1 MFTIEGKYSDAKI
14 FTDLCEDEAINQIK
28 TLLDQPFAA
37 DAHARFMPDVHAGKG
52 CTVGTTLHIKDK
64 VCPNLVGVDIGCGV
78 LVANLGKREVD
89 LARLDAFLTEGKV
102 IPSGM
107 NRRAVK
113 HPFQHARLTDL
124 KCAAAV
130 DLKGA
135 ALSLC
140 SLGGGN
146 HFIEVDRGE
155 DGTNYLLVH
164 TGSRHLGVEV
174 CKYYQSLA
182 ISSLKKNDARAIIN
196 ELKAAGRASEIQSTL
211 LALKA
216 DPIPADLAYLEGENL
231 NDYLHDM
238 AIVQEY
244 ATWNRFAI
252 ATETMAHLGI
262 ATAEIF
268 SSVHNYIDTE
278 EMILRKGAISAAAGK
293 KLVIPLS
300 MTDGAIIGIGK
311 GHPAWNYSAPHGAGR
326 QMSRAK
332 AKSSLSLDDFAA
344 SMSGIYTTSVCA
356 DTLDEAPAAYKPA
369 ASILENIKD
378 TVEVLEIIKPIYNFK
393 AH

>member
-14 FTDLCEDEAINQIK
+14 FTDLCEDEVINQIK

-37 DAHARFMPDVHAGKG
+37 ESHPRFMPDVHAGKG

-89 LARLDAFLTEGKV
+89 LARLDAFLTEGKAV
-102 IPSGM
+102 PSGM
-107 NRRAVK
+107 NRRATK
-113 HPFQHARLTDL
+113 HPFQHARLTEL

-130 DLKGA
+130 DLKNA
-135 ALSLC
+135 AFSLC

-155 DGTNYLLVH
+155 DGTNYLLIH

-211 LALKA
+211 AALKA

-231 NDYLHDM
+231 KDYLHDM

-252 ATETMAHLGI
+252 ATEIMAHLGI

-268 SSVHNYIDTE
+268 SSVHNYINTE
-278 EMILRKGAISAAAGK
+278 EMILRKGAISAAKGK

-300 MTDGAIIGIGK
+300 MADGAIIGLGK

-332 AKSSLSLDDFAA
+332 AKHNLSLDDFAA

>member
-1 MFTIEGKYSDAKI
+1 
-14 FTDLCEDEAINQIK
+14 
-28 TLLDQPFAA
+28 
-37 DAHARFMPDVHAGKG
+37 
-52 CTVGTTLHIKDK
+52 
-64 VCPNLVGVDIGCGV
+64 
-78 LVANLGKREVD
+78 
-89 LARLDAFLTEGKV
+89 
-102 IPSGM
+102 M
-107 NRRAVK
+107 NRRAVE
-113 HPFQHARLTDL
+113 HPFQHAHLSNL

-155 DGTNYLLVH
+155 DGTNYLLIH

-211 LALKA
+211 AALKPDA
-216 DPIPADLAYLEGENL
+216 VPADLAYLEGENL
-231 NDYLHDM
+231 ANYLHDM

-252 ATETMAHLGI
+252 ATEIMAHLGI

-278 EMILRKGAISAAAGK
+278 EMILRKGAISAAKGK

-300 MTDGAIIGIGK
+300 MADGAIIGLGK
-311 GHPAWNYSAPHGAGR
+311 GHPAWNCSAPHGAGR

-332 AKSSLSLDDFAA
+332 AKSSLSLESFAA
-344 SMSGIYTTSVCA
+344 TMSGIYTTSVCA
-356 DTLDEAPAAYKPA
+356 DTWTKHLPHTSPPHPSSKTLRIRLKSSKLSNPSTISKPTKKRIYM
-369 ASILENIKD
+369 ILFFSKKFFVIIFLESEEREN
-378 TVEVLEIIKPIYNFK
+378 EV
-393 AH
+393 

>member
-1 MFTIEGKYSDAKI
+1 MFTINGKYSDAKV
-14 FTDLCEDEAINQIK
+14 FTDLCEQEAINQIK

-89 LARLDAFLTEGKV
+89 LARLDTFLTEGKV
-102 IPSGM
+102 VPSGM
-107 NRRAVK
+107 NRRAVE
-113 HPFQHARLTDL
+113 HPFQHARLSNL

-135 ALSLC
+135 TPA
-140 SLGGGN
+140 
-146 HFIEVDRGE
+146 
-155 DGTNYLLVH
+155 
-164 TGSRHLGVEV
+164 
-174 CKYYQSLA
+174 
-182 ISSLKKNDARAIIN
+182 
-196 ELKAAGRASEIQSTL
+196 
-211 LALKA
+211 ALKPDA
-216 DPIPADLAYLEGENL
+216 VPADLAYLEGENL

-244 ATWNRFAI
+244 AAWNRFAI
-252 ATETMAHLGI
+252 ATEIMAHLGI
-262 ATAEIF
+262 TTAEMF

-278 EMILRKGAISAAAGK
+278 EMILRKGAI
-293 KLVIPLS
+293 
-300 MTDGAIIGIGK
+300 IGLGK
-311 GHPAWNYSAPHGAGR
+311 GHPAWNCSAPHGAGR

-332 AKSSLSLDDFAA
+332 AKHNLSLDDFAT

-369 ASILENIKD
+369 TSILENIRD

>member
-1 MFTIEGKYSDAKI
+1 MFTIKGKYSDAKV
-14 FTDLCEDEAINQIK
+14 FTDLCEQEAINQIQ

-37 DAHARFMPDVHAGKG
+37 NAHARFMPDVHAGKG
-52 CTVGTTLHIKDK
+52 CTVGTTFHIKDK

-78 LVANLGKREVD
+78 LVANLGKGEID
-89 LARLDAFLTEGKV
+89 LASLDAFLTEGKV
-102 IPSGM
+102 VPSGM
-107 NRRAVK
+107 NRRAVE
-113 HPFQHARLTDL
+113 HPFQHARLSNL

-146 HFIEVDRGE
+146 HFIEVDRGQ
-155 DGTNYLLVH
+155 DGTNYLLIH

-182 ISSLKKNDARAIIN
+182 VSSMKKNDVRAIIN

-211 LALKA
+211 ATLKA

-231 NDYLHDM
+231 ADYLHDM
-238 AIVQEY
+238 AIVQEF
-244 ATWNRFAI
+244 AAWNRFAI
-252 ATETMAHLGI
+252 ATEILTHLGI
-262 ATAEIF
+262 TDSEFF

-278 EMILRKGAISAAAGK
+278 NMILRKGAISAAKGK

-300 MTDGAIIGIGK
+300 MADGAIIGIGK
-311 GHPAWNYSAPHGAGR
+311 GNEDWNCSAPHGAGR

-344 SMSGIYTTSVCA
+344 TMSKIYTTSVCA

-369 ASILENIKD
+369 NSILENIKD
-378 TVEVLEIIKPIYNFK
+378 SVEVLEVIKPIYNFK

>member
-14 FTDLCEDEAINQIK
+14 FTDLCEQEAINQIK

-37 DAHARFMPDVHAGKG
+37 GSHARFMPDVHAGKG

-78 LVANLGKREVD
+78 LVANLGKGEINLAQLDNFLSAGEV
-89 LARLDAFLTEGKV
+89 V
-102 IPSGM
+102 PSGM
-107 NRRAVK
+107 ARRTIE
-113 HPFQHARLTDL
+113 HPFQHARLSNL

-155 DGTNYLLVH
+155 DGTNYLLIH

-211 LALKA
+211 AALKVNR
-216 DPIPADLAYLEGENL
+216 PSADLAYLEGENL
-231 NDYLHDM
+231 ADYLHDM
-238 AIVQEY
+238 AIVQEF
-244 ATWNRFAI
+244 AAWNRLAI
-252 ATETMAHLGI
+252 TSEILTHLNI
-262 ATAEIF
+262 TNAEIF
-268 SSVHNYIDTE
+268 SSVHNYIDTDN
-278 EMILRKGAISAAAGK
+278 MILRKGAISAAAGQ

-300 MTDGAIIGIGK
+300 MADGAIIGVGK
-311 GHPAWNYSAPHGAGR
+311 GNADWNYSAPHGAGR

-332 AKSSLSLDDFAA
+332 AKYHLSLDYFAA
-344 SMSGIYTTSVCA
+344 AMSGIYTTSVCA
-356 DTLDEAPAAYKPA
+356 ATLDEAPAAYKPA

-378 TVEVLEIIKPIYNFK
+378 TVEVLEVIKPIYNFK

>member
-14 FTDLCEDEAINQIK
+14 FTDLCEQEAMNQIK

-37 DAHARFMPDVHAGKG
+37 ESHPRFMPDVHAGKG

-102 IPSGM
+102 VPSGM
-107 NRRAVK
+107 NRRATK
-113 HPFQHARLTDL
+113 HPFQHARLTEL

-155 DGTNYLLVH
+155 DGTNYLLIH

-182 ISSLKKNDARAIIN
+182 VSSLKKNDARAVIN

-211 LALKA
+211 AALKA
-216 DPIPADLAYLEGENL
+216 DPIPADLAYLEGESL

-244 ATWNRFAI
+244 AAWNRFAI
-252 ATETMAHLGI
+252 ATEIMAHLGI

-278 EMILRKGAISAAAGK
+278 EMILRKGAISAAKGK

-300 MTDGAIIGIGK
+300 MADGAIIGIGK
-311 GHPAWNYSAPHGAGR
+311 GNPAWNYSAPHGAGR

-332 AKSSLSLDDFAA
+332 AKSSLSLESFAA
-344 SMSGIYTTSVCA
+344 TMSGIYTTSVCA

>member
-1 MFTIEGKYSDAKI
+1 MFIIEGKYSDAKV

-37 DAHARFMPDVHAGKG
+37 ESHPRFMSDVHAGKG

-89 LARLDAFLTEGKV
+89 LARLDAFLTEGKAV
-102 IPSGM
+102 PSGM
-107 NRRAVK
+107 NRRATK
-113 HPFQHARLTDL
+113 HPFQHARLTNL

-135 ALSLC
+135 AFSLC

-155 DGTNYLLVH
+155 DGTNYLLIH

-174 CKYYQSLA
+174 CKFYQSLA
-182 ISSLKKNDARAIIN
+182 VSSLKKNDARAIIE

-211 LALKA
+211 AALKA

-244 ATWNRFAI
+244 AAWNRFAI
-252 ATETMAHLGI
+252 ATEIMAHLGV

-278 EMILRKGAISAAAGK
+278 DMILRKGAISAAKGK

-300 MTDGAIIGIGK
+300 MADGAIIGIGK

-344 SMSGIYTTSVCA
+344 TMSGIYTTSVCA